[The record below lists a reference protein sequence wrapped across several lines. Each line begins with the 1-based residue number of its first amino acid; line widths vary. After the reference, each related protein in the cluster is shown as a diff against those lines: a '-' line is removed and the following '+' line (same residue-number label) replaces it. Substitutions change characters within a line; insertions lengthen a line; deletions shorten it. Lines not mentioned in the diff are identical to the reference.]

1 MKKILTLLFT
11 GMALSSFAQT
21 PLMDNFNYTNDS
33 LAAVGTNNGWIIASG
48 TTVNA
53 IRSNGTG
60 LTYTGYVGSGVGN
73 SASLTNNGQDV
84 VKDAKVSYTSGSV
97 YASFLLN
104 VTAAQAAG
112 DYFFGLVPQTSLT
125 AFTARTF
132 IKLSSIGYYRVGI
145 MKGSTTLET
154 TTYSNDS
161 FALSSTY
168 LCVVKY
174 TFNTG
179 TTTDDSLKVYMLSS
193 GIPAT
198 EPTTPTVATIG
209 GTNTDATTLGRV
221 LLRQGTAANA
231 PTLTLDAIRF
241 SPSWANGPLDVT
253 YNSFEGTLF
262 NNQVNLT
269 WSTASE
275 TNNKGFDVERSLNGV
290 DFETIG
296 FVAGNGTSSKVRNY
310 QFITENKGS
319 EISYFRLKQL
329 DFDGQ
334 FEYSK
339 IISIKN
345 EEISIEITPN
355 PFADEITINASAPSQ
370 VINAEVIDITGKIKM
385 SESNEGSV
393 NIDTRNLAQ
402 GIYFIR
408 INHGETVL
416 VKRIIK
422 N

>member
-1 MKKILTLLFT
+1 MKRILTLLFA
-11 GMALSSFAQT
+11 GMALTSFAQT

-48 TTVNA
+48 ATTNA

-73 SASLTNNGQDV
+73 SASLTTSGQDV
-84 VKDAKVSYTSGSV
+84 VKDAKLSYTSGSV

-104 VTAAQAAG
+104 VTAAQATG
-112 DYFFGLVPQTSLT
+112 DYFFGLVPQSSTT

-132 IKLSSIGYYRVGI
+132 IKLSSTGYYKVGI

-154 TTYSNDS
+154 TAYSSDS

-174 TFNTG
+174 TYNSVS
-179 TTTDDSLKVYMLSS
+179 TTDDSLKVYMFSS
-193 GIPAT
+193 GIPAS
-198 EPTTPTVATIG
+198 EPAAPVVATIG
-209 GTNTDATTLGRV
+209 GTNTDATTLGRI
-221 LLRQGTAANA
+221 LLRQGTASSAA
-231 PTLTLDAIRF
+231 TLTVDAIRF
-241 SPSWANGPLDVT
+241 SNSWTNGPLAVT
-253 YNSFEGTLF
+253 YNSFDGKIN
-262 NNQVNLT
+262 NNQVNLF

-275 TNNKGFDVERSLNGV
+275 TNNKGFEVERSLNGV

-296 FVAGNGTSSKVRNY
+296 FVAGNGTSGKVRNY
-310 QFITENKGS
+310 HFIAENLAS

-329 DFDGQ
+329 DYDGQ

-339 IISIKN
+339 TISVKN
-345 EEISIEITPN
+345 EELAIEITPN
-355 PFADEITINASAPSQ
+355 PFADEITINASAPEQ

-385 SESNEGSV
+385 SASNAGSV
-393 NIDTRNLAQ
+393 NIDTRDLAQ

-408 INHGETVL
+408 INHGETLL